1 MWQHYYLFT
10 RRIKDLRLR
19 LTSKRAPRGPA
30 WHDYYVF
37 EAMFTTLNDKPVD
50 EVAKLYEGERAQL
63 EIGAGLAK
71 FPHIFAIRNVE
82 GILRQRGI
90 EKLAVLAASRPPL
103 AA

>member
-1 MWQHYYLFT
+1 MPVPKENKPDQ
-10 RRIKDLRLR
+10 RRIVARLAR
-19 LTSKRAPRGPA
+19 EF
-30 WHDYYVF
+30 H
-37 EAMFTTLNDKPVD
+37 KPVD

-63 EIGAGLAK
+63 EIGARLAK

>member
-1 MWQHYYLFT
+1 MCDLTTATVRSMPVPKENKPDQ
-10 RRIKDLRLR
+10 RRIVARLAR
-19 LTSKRAPRGPA
+19 EF
-30 WHDYYVF
+30 H
-37 EAMFTTLNDKPVD
+37 KPVD

-63 EIGAGLAK
+63 EIGARLAK